1 MLLRTLWRR
10 FIPHRCIL
18 CQVPFEGTG
27 ALCGTCRCDLTDCS
41 DSCRCCLADL
51 AHSALER
58 CGPCLV
64 KPRFFQASAAVRY
77 RGAARTLI
85 REFKF
90 GNRPK
95 LARTL
100 ALLMVEARL
109 RRGGDIPQLLIPA
122 PLHPSRL
129 AERGYNQAGLLAR
142 ECARMLG
149 VDCDPFALER
159 RGDKT
164 PVAQLSRR
172 ERHAAVRGTMR
183 CRRKLK
189 PSMRI
194 ALIDDVMTSGA
205 TCTEAERALRQ
216 AGARDVEIWV
226 FAHRALGDGDLG
238 AEERT

>member
-10 FIPHRCIL
+10 FIPHRCTL
-18 CQVPFEGTG
+18 CRNIFEGTG
-27 ALCGTCRCDLTDCS
+27 ALCGDCRSDLTDCS

-51 AHSALER
+51 ASSALDR

-64 KPRFFQASAAVRY
+64 RPRFFRASAAVRY
-77 RGAARTLI
+77 RGAAQALI

-90 GNRPK
+90 RNRPR
-95 LARTL
+95 LAHTL
-100 ALLMVEARL
+100 ALLMVESRL
-109 RRGGDIPQLLIPA
+109 RQGGYLPQLLIPT

-129 AERGYNQAGLLAR
+129 AERGYNQAALLGQQ
-142 ECARMLG
+142 CARILG

-159 RGDKT
+159 RGAKT

-172 ERHAAVRGTMR
+172 ERQAAVRGAMT
-183 CRRKLK
+183 CRRKLNA
-189 PSMRI
+189 STRI

-205 TCTEAERALRQ
+205 TCSEAERALRR